1 MSEYYVGEIRMFGG
15 TFAPE
20 GWALCNGQQLQ
31 IRDYDLLFNLI
42 GTTYGGDGLNT
53 FALPNLSSR
62 IPIGRGGNNPLGA
75 TGGQESV
82 TLTANQLPTH
92 THQAVASSSGGTAS
106 SPDGRV
112 WAASSATPYGTGGTT
127 VPMSSSATTSA
138 GRSLPHEN
146 RPPFLAVT
154 FIIALQGLYPS
165 MP

>member
-1 MSEYYVGEIRMFGG
+1 MSEHFIGEIRMFGG
-15 TFAPE
+15 QFAPE
-20 GWALCNGQQLQ
+20 GWALCNGQ
-31 IRDYDLLFNLI
+31 LFSISEYEALFVLI
-42 GTTYGGDGLNT
+42 GTTYGGDGVSN
-53 FALPNLSSR
+53 FAVPNLSSR
-62 IPIGRGGNNPLGA
+62 IPIGRGGNNQLGA

-154 FIIALQGLYPS
+154 FIIALQGIFPS